1 MKKIKIINYVSDFI
15 CGNIVTLDDYSGFL
29 SKYYEC
35 THMFAIGTPKISA
48 DAIKNIDYKKHYA
61 NTISILFK
69 RLKNRK
75 FSTFSYDN
83 ININDT
89 ILTTFWQLIVDG
101 NSLDFSRIKAK
112 TLIIIDSLDVYT
124 EYLRG
129 TIRSILDNISNNYTY
144 IYILCNP
151 FNRKILENVKF
162 LPKNIQILQYFVK
175 IPSSSN
181 VYTGHV
187 NDVVITK
194 SKMLYNK
201 YSKQQQCYYYDTHNK
216 FVDMCE
222 YNHYAYCRHYM
233 LENGIYIENI
243 GRILFE
249 FLLNNKQVDY
259 YPINKTIDDGMH
271 YYLEQIGIDSNKTY
285 IDAQV
290 DKNIVESKF
299 GFSENDLLMNIINIT

>member
-15 CGNIVTLDDYSGFL
+15 CGNIVTLDDYSAFL
-29 SKYYEC
+29 SKYYDC
-35 THMFAIGTPKISA
+35 THMFAVGTPKISV
-48 DAIKNIDYKKHYA
+48 DTIKNIDYKKHYA

-75 FSTFSYDN
+75 FSVFSYDN
-83 ININDT
+83 IDENDA
-89 ILTTFWQLIVDG
+89 ILTTFWQLIVDAATL
-101 NSLDFSRIKAK
+101 NFNRIRAK
-112 TLIIIDSLDVYT
+112 TLIIIDSLDIYT

-129 TIRSILDNISNNYTY
+129 TIYSVLNNISNNFVY

-175 IPSSSN
+175 MPSCNGICVKYNSD
-181 VYTGHV
+181 T
-187 NDVVITK
+187 VITK
-194 SKMLYNK
+194 SKVLYNK
-201 YSKQQQCYYYDTHNK
+201 YANYRQCYYYDTHNK
-216 FVDMCE
+216 FVNMNE
-222 YNHYAYCRHYM
+222 YGCFAYCRHYM

-249 FLLNNKQVDY
+249 FLLNGKQVDY

-271 YYLEQIGIDSNKTY
+271 YYLQQIGIDDNDTHIDMQVNKSA
-285 IDAQV
+285 I
-290 DKNIVESKF
+290 ESKF
-299 GFSENDLLMNIINIT
+299 GFSENDLLLDIINS